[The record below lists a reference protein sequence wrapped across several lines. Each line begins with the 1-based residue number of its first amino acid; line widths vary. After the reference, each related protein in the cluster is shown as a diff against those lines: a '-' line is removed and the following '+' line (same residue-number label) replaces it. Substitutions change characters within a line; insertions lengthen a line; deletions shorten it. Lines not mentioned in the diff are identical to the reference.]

1 MRRLI
6 SLRFNLHFRSKST
19 LKPPPLPPQEPIKDD
34 DPPYKDLPLQPHL
47 RKPFKTPLP
56 LLIRRHRRHPPSPDN
71 GLLHPHLLPLS
82 HSLYASYLSL
92 LRSLPSLH
100 PLLHRCLLCS
110 SLHVGLHP
118 HLIRTCPSS
127 PSALHRWSPTEP
139 IHALRLPDSYH
150 LFDRASHPR
159 VTHTARAHPRA
170 PAVVELCVQAGL
182 DLEEYPTRR
191 RTRPVY
197 SVGGRAVDFEGELEP
212 QPKPVTEAELGVGVG
227 GPQAS
232 LDWWLAMRAGA
243 EALMEVYKVWT
254 CGYCEEV
261 QVGPKGHNVRR
272 CRARGHQFRAGLHAW
287 QEATVDD
294 VVPPNYVWHVRA
306 ENARRPMVHELRRFY
321 GMAPAVVELCVQ
333 AGAAAPREFVSMMRS
348 DVVAPERDEFD
359 LVA

>member
-6 SLRFNLHFRSKST
+6 SPRFNLHFRSKST
-19 LKPPPLPPQEPIKDD
+19 LKPPPPPQEPIKDDD
-34 DPPYKDLPLQPHL
+34 DPPYKDLPLQPHR

-56 LLIRRHRRHPPSPDN
+56 LLIRRHRRHPPSTDN

-82 HSLYASYLSL
+82 HSLYSSYLSL

-127 PSALHRWSPTEP
+127 PSALHRWSPAEP

-197 SVGGRAVDFEGELEP
+197 SVGGRTVDFEGEPEP
-212 QPKPVTEAELGVGVG
+212 QPKP
-227 GPQAS
+227 
-232 LDWWLAMRAGA
+232 
-243 EALMEVYKVWT
+243 
-254 CGYCEEV
+254 
-261 QVGPKGHNVRR
+261 
-272 CRARGHQFRAGLHAW
+272 
-287 QEATVDD
+287 EATVDD

-306 ENARRPMVHELRRFY
+306 EDARRPMVHELRRYY

-333 AGAAAPREFVSMMRS
+333 AGAAAPREFVSMMRA
-348 DVVAPERDEFD
+348 DVVAPESDEFD